1 MISRSSL
8 TLMWLLIDCFCFNT
22 NFSTNGNMKVASLNW
37 LRKVHVLKYIREKKH
52 RIHFCK
58 CANLTLLLLIKMDYQ
73 RVGIWWYI
81 HNELK
86 SRKKNSINSS
96 VTDSINTVTTIIALK
111 YPSSII
117 LIFTES

>member
-1 MISRSSL
+1 
-8 TLMWLLIDCFCFNT
+8 
-22 NFSTNGNMKVASLNW
+22 
-37 LRKVHVLKYIREKKH
+37 
-52 RIHFCK
+52 
-58 CANLTLLLLIKMDYQ
+58 MDYQ

-96 VTDSINTVTTIIALK
+96 VTDIINTVTTIIALK

-117 LIFTES
+117 LTFTES